1 MEILVLFGVFI
12 TVMLAGVS
20 VAPAMLLAS
29 IVDVLLFGI
38 PETLVAER
46 MLNSINSFPLL
57 AVPYFILAGVIMNR
71 AGLTQRMVEV
81 SKTFVGHFR
90 GGTAQVN
97 VATNMILAGVS
108 GSASADCAAIGSML
122 IPTMKREG
130 YPTGFAVGL
139 TAAASCIGPIIPPSI
154 VMVIYGSMTNLSIG
168 RLFLAGAI
176 PGVLI
181 GIALMILVAIIAR
194 RDGYPRHV
202 KVPWGDRLGIVWR
215 ALPALMAPLVII
227 GGIVSGVYTATEAG
241 VVACVYGLAVGLFVY
256 REMTIADIPSIL
268 AEAVEMTAIPVL
280 ILAAASVFGFLL
292 TIHGFGPLTVDFIKS
307 LGLNR
312 IELLLAVVTLLM
324 IVGLFV
330 DGLAALLIFV
340 PVFMPLVP
348 AFGLDH
354 IHFALIV
361 IVTIMIGTITPP
373 VGLQLYI
380 AAAIGRIPLNQVMV
394 WPFVC
399 VMVFVDL
406 ALVFWPPLVTFLP
419 DLFLGR

>member
-1 MEILVLFGVFI
+1 MEIALLFSIFI
-12 TVMLAGVS
+12 VAMLAGVS
-20 VAPAMLLAS
+20 VAPAM
-29 IVDVLLFGI
+29 IVACIADVLIFGM
-38 PETLVAER
+38 PETLIAER

-71 AGLTQRMVEV
+71 AGLTKEMVAV
-81 SKTFVGHFR
+81 SKAFVGHFR

-108 GSASADCAAIGSML
+108 GSASADCAALGSML

-154 VMVIYGSMTNLSIG
+154 VMVIYGSMTNISIG

-181 GIALMILVAIIAR
+181 GIALMIYVAYVAR
-194 RDGYPRHV
+194 RDDFPSHE
-202 KVPWGDRLGIVWR
+202 KVVWRDRLAIVWR
-215 ALPALMAPLVII
+215 ALPALLAPLVII
-227 GGIVSGVYTATEAG
+227 GGIVTGVYTATEAG
-241 VVACVYGLAVGLFVY
+241 VIACVYGLAVGLFVY
-256 REMTIADIPSIL
+256 RELSIADIPEIL

-280 ILAAASVFGFLL
+280 ILAAASAFGFLL
-292 TIHGFGPLTVDFIKS
+292 TMHGFGPLAVGFLKQFNLSPIM
-307 LGLNR
+307 
-312 IELLLAVVTLLM
+312 LLLAVVVLLM
-324 IVGLFV
+324 IVGMFL
-330 DGLAALLIFV
+330 DGMAALLIFV

-348 AFGLDH
+348 AFGLDQ

-380 AAAIGRIPLNQVMV
+380 AASIGKIPLNKVTV
-394 WPFVC
+394 WPFVW
-399 VMVFVDL
+399 VMLAVDL
-406 ALVFWPPLVTFLP
+406 ALVFYPPLVTFLP
-419 DLFLGR
+419 NLLLGP

>member
-1 MEILVLFGVFI
+1 MEIVLLFVVFI
-12 TVMLAGVS
+12 GTMLAGVS

-29 IVDVLLFGI
+29 IADVLVFGI

-57 AVPYFILAGVIMNR
+57 AVPYFILAGVVMNR
-71 AGLTQRMVEV
+71 AGLTTRMVDV
-81 SKTFVGHFR
+81 SKAFVGHFR

-130 YPTGFAVGL
+130 YPTGFAVGIS
-139 TAAASCIGPIIPPSI
+139 AAASCIGPIIPPSI

-181 GIALMILVAIIAR
+181 GIALMIYVAVAAR
-194 RDGYPRHV
+194 REGFPRHARV
-202 KVPWGDRLGIVWR
+202 AWGDRLPIVWGT
-215 ALPALMAPLVII
+215 LPALLAPLVII
-227 GGIVSGVYTATEAG
+227 GGIVTGIYTATEAG
-241 VVACVYGLAVGLFVY
+241 VVACVYGMAVGLFVY
-256 REMTIADIPSIL
+256 RELSVKDIPAIL

-280 ILAAASVFGFLL
+280 ILASASVFGFLL
-292 TIHGFGPLTVDFIKS
+292 TIHGFGALTVDFIKS
-307 LGLNR
+307 LGLGPTQLLVAVVV
-312 IELLLAVVTLLM
+312 LLL
-324 IVGLFV
+324 IVGMFL

-380 AAAIGRIPLNQVMV
+380 AAAIGRIPLNQVTV
-394 WPFVC
+394 WPFVW
-399 VMVFVDL
+399 VMVAVDL
-406 ALVFWPPLVTFLP
+406 ALVFIPSLATFLP
-419 DLFLGR
+419 DLLLGR

>member
-1 MEILVLFGVFI
+1 MEIVLLFVVFI
-12 TVMLAGVS
+12 GTMLAGVS
-20 VAPAMLLAS
+20 VAPAMLLSS
-29 IVDVLLFGI
+29 IVNVLLFGI

-71 AGLTQRMVEV
+71 AGLTTRMVDV
-81 SKTFVGHFR
+81 SKAFVGHFR

-130 YPTGFAVGL
+130 YPTGFAVGI

-181 GIALMILVAIIAR
+181 GIALMIYVAVAAR
-194 RDGYPRHV
+194 RKGFPRHARV
-202 KVPWGDRLGIVWR
+202 AWGDRLSIVWG
-215 ALPALMAPLVII
+215 ALPALLAPLVII
-227 GGIVSGVYTATEAG
+227 GGIVTGIYTATEAG

-256 REMTIADIPSIL
+256 RELSLKDIPAIL

-280 ILAAASVFGFLL
+280 ILASASVFGFLL
-292 TIHGFGPLTVDFIKS
+292 TIHGFGPLTVEFIKG
-307 LGLNR
+307 LGLGPTQ
-312 IELLLAVVTLLM
+312 LLLAVVVLLM
-324 IVGLFV
+324 IVGMFL

-380 AAAIGRIPLNQVMV
+380 AAAIGRIPLNQVTV
-394 WPFVC
+394 WPFVW
-399 VMVFVDL
+399 VMVAVDL
-406 ALVFWPPLVTFLP
+406 ALVFIPSLVTFLP
-419 DLFLGR
+419 DLLLGR

>member
-1 MEILVLFGVFI
+1 MEIVLLFVVFI
-12 TVMLAGVS
+12 GTMLAGVS

-29 IVDVLLFGI
+29 IADVLVFGI

-71 AGLTQRMVEV
+71 AGLTTRMVDV
-81 SKTFVGHFR
+81 SKAFVGHFR

-130 YPTGFAVGL
+130 YPTGFAVGI

-181 GIALMILVAIIAR
+181 GIALMIYVAFAAR
-194 RDGYPRHV
+194 REGFPRHARV
-202 KVPWGDRLGIVWR
+202 AWGDRLEIVWG
-215 ALPALMAPLVII
+215 ALPALLAPLVII
-227 GGIVSGVYTATEAG
+227 GGIVTGVYTATEAG
-241 VVACVYGLAVGLFVY
+241 VVACVYGMAVGLFVY
-256 REMTIADIPSIL
+256 RELSVKDIPEIL

-280 ILAAASVFGFLL
+280 ILASASVFGFLL
-292 TIHGFGPLTVDFIKS
+292 TIHGFGPLTVNFIKS
-307 LGLNR
+307 LGLGPTQLLVA
-312 IELLLAVVTLLM
+312 IVVLLL
-324 IVGLFV
+324 IVGMFL

-348 AFGLDH
+348 AF
-354 IHFALIV
+354 ALL
-361 IVTIMIGTITPP
+361 PLRALLRAP
-373 VGLQLYI
+373 EAAL
-380 AAAIGRIPLNQVMV
+380 AAA
-394 WPFVC
+394 
-399 VMVFVDL
+399 
-406 ALVFWPPLVTFLP
+406 
-419 DLFLGR
+419 

>member
-12 TVMLAGVS
+12 AVMLAGVS

-29 IVDVLLFGI
+29 IVDVLMFGI

-181 GIALMILVAIIAR
+181 GIALMILVAVIAR
-194 RDGYPRHV
+194 RDGYPRHA
-202 KVPWGDRLGIVWR
+202 KVPWGDRLAIVWR

-292 TIHGFGPLTVDFIKS
+292 TIHGFGPLTVNFIKS
-307 LGLNR
+307 LGLSR

-380 AAAIGRIPLNQVMV
+380 AAAIGRIPLNEVMV

-399 VMVFVDL
+399 VMVAVDL